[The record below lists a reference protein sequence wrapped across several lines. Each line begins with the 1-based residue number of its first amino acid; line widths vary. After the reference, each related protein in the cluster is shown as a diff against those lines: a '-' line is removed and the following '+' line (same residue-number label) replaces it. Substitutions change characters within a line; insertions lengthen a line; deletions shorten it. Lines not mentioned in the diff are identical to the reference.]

1 MDKSKRHLAWWV
13 VGALAVAAVVA
24 WWLLRPAGVPEGF
37 AVSNGRIEATEV
49 DIASKI
55 AGRIDTILVKE
66 GQFVR
71 EGEVLAKM
79 DTRVLQEQRLEAI
92 AQIKEA
98 QSAVAA
104 AQALLE
110 QRQSETRAA
119 QSLVNQRQA
128 ELDSV
133 AKRHM
138 RSRSLA
144 QRGAISAQQ
153 LDDDRAAAE
162 SARAALESA
171 KAQVSAS
178 KAAIEAARTNIIQAQ
193 TRVEAAQAT
202 ERRIAADI
210 DDSELKAPRDG
221 RVQYRV
227 AEPGE
232 VLAAGGRVL
241 NMVDLSDV
249 YMTFFLPTEQAG
261 TLKLGGEARLILD
274 AAPDLRIP
282 ATISFVASVAQFTP
296 KTVET
301 SDERLKATERRI
313 AADID
318 DSELKAPRDGRVQYR
333 VAEPGEV
340 LAAGGRVLNMV
351 DLSDVY
357 MTFFLPTEQAGTL
370 KLGGEARLI
379 LDAAPDLRIPATISF
394 VASVAQFTPK
404 TVETSDERLKL
415 MFRVKARIPPE
426 LLQQHLEYV
435 KTGLPG
441 VAWVRVNEEL
451 PWPDDL
457 VVRLPQ

>member
-1 MDKSKRHLAWWV
+1 MDNIKRHLTWWIIGIV
-13 VGALAVAAVVA
+13 VVVAAVA
-24 WWLLRPAGVPEGF
+24 WWMLRPAGVPEGF
-37 AVSNGRIEATEV
+37 AASNGRIEATEV
-49 DIASKI
+49 DIATKI
-55 AGRIDTILVKE
+55 AGRIDTILVSE

-71 EGEVLAKM
+71 QGDVLAKM

-98 QSAVAA
+98 ESAVAA
-104 AQALLE
+104 ARALLE
-110 QRQSETRAA
+110 QRQSEMRAA
-119 QSLVNQRQA
+119 QAVVKQRDA
-128 ELDSV
+128 ELASV
-133 AKRHM
+133 SKRHT
-138 RSRSLA
+138 RSQTLST
-144 QRGAISAQQ
+144 RGAVSAQQ

-178 KAAIEAARTNIIQAQ
+178 NAAIEAARPNIIQAQ

-202 ERRIAADI
+202 ARRIQADI

-261 TLKLGGEARLILD
+261 LLKIGGEARLVLD
-274 AAPDLRIP
+274 AAPDLRVP

-301 SDERLKATERRI
+301 R
-313 AADID
+313 
-318 DSELKAPRDGRVQYR
+318 
-333 VAEPGEV
+333 
-340 LAAGGRVLNMV
+340 
-351 DLSDVY
+351 
-357 MTFFLPTEQAGTL
+357 
-370 KLGGEARLI
+370 
-379 LDAAPDLRIPATISF
+379 
-394 VASVAQFTPK
+394 
-404 TVETSDERLKL
+404 DERLKL
-415 MFRVKARIPPE
+415 MFRVKARIPQE

-441 VAWVRVNEEL
+441 MAWVRLDEQK

>member
-13 VGALAVAAVVA
+13 VGLLAVAAIVA

-133 AKRHM
+133 AKRHT

-153 LDDDRAAAE
+153 LDDDRAE

-193 TRVEAAQAT
+193 TRVEAAQ
-202 ERRIAADI
+202 
-210 DDSELKAPRDG
+210 
-221 RVQYRV
+221 
-227 AEPGE
+227 
-232 VLAAGGRVL
+232 
-241 NMVDLSDV
+241 
-249 YMTFFLPTEQAG
+249 
-261 TLKLGGEARLILD
+261 
-274 AAPDLRIP
+274 
-282 ATISFVASVAQFTP
+282 
-296 KTVET
+296 
-301 SDERLKATERRI
+301 ATERRI

>member
-1 MDKSKRHLAWWV
+1 MLCALVVFAISFLSRMEESAEHRSVAVVTRVDCLQDYGGSIMDKSKRHLAWWG

-133 AKRHM
+133 AKRHT

-301 SDERLKATERRI
+301 SDERLK
-313 AADID
+313 
-318 DSELKAPRDGRVQYR
+318 
-333 VAEPGEV
+333 
-340 LAAGGRVLNMV
+340 
-351 DLSDVY
+351 
-357 MTFFLPTEQAGTL
+357 
-370 KLGGEARLI
+370 
-379 LDAAPDLRIPATISF
+379 
-394 VASVAQFTPK
+394 
-404 TVETSDERLKL
+404 L

>member
-13 VGALAVAAVVA
+13 VGLLAVAAIVA

-98 QSAVAA
+98 QSA
-104 AQALLE
+104 
-110 QRQSETRAA
+110 
-119 QSLVNQRQA
+119 
-128 ELDSV
+128 
-133 AKRHM
+133 
-138 RSRSLA
+138 
-144 QRGAISAQQ
+144 I
-153 LDDDRAAAE
+153 AAAE

-301 SDERLKATERRI
+301 SDERLK
-313 AADID
+313 
-318 DSELKAPRDGRVQYR
+318 
-333 VAEPGEV
+333 
-340 LAAGGRVLNMV
+340 
-351 DLSDVY
+351 
-357 MTFFLPTEQAGTL
+357 
-370 KLGGEARLI
+370 
-379 LDAAPDLRIPATISF
+379 
-394 VASVAQFTPK
+394 
-404 TVETSDERLKL
+404 L

-441 VAWVRVNEEL
+441 IAWVRVNEEL

>member
-1 MDKSKRHLAWWV
+1 MDNIKRHLTWWIIGIV
-13 VGALAVAAVVA
+13 VVVAAVA
-24 WWLLRPAGVPEGF
+24 WWMLRPAGVPDGF
-37 AVSNGRIEATEV
+37 AASNGRIEATEV
-49 DIASKI
+49 DIATKI
-55 AGRIDTILVKE
+55 AGRIDTILVSE

-71 EGEVLAKM
+71 QGEVLAKM
-79 DTRVLQEQRLEAI
+79 DTRVLNEQRQEAI

-98 QSAVAA
+98 ESAVAA
-104 AQALLE
+104 ARALLE
-110 QRQSETRAA
+110 QRQSEMRAA
-119 QSLVNQRQA
+119 QAVVKQRDA
-128 ELDSV
+128 ELASV
-133 AKRHM
+133 SKRHT
-138 RSRSLA
+138 RSQTLST
-144 QRGAISAQQ
+144 RGAVSAQQ

-178 KAAIEAARTNIIQAQ
+178 NAAIEAARTNIIQAQ

-202 ERRIAADI
+202 ERRIQADI

-261 TLKLGGEARLILD
+261 LLKIGGEARLVLD
-274 AAPDLRIP
+274 AAPDLRVP

-301 SDERLKATERRI
+301 R
-313 AADID
+313 
-318 DSELKAPRDGRVQYR
+318 
-333 VAEPGEV
+333 
-340 LAAGGRVLNMV
+340 
-351 DLSDVY
+351 
-357 MTFFLPTEQAGTL
+357 
-370 KLGGEARLI
+370 
-379 LDAAPDLRIPATISF
+379 
-394 VASVAQFTPK
+394 
-404 TVETSDERLKL
+404 DERLKL
-415 MFRVKARIPPE
+415 MFRVKARIPQE

-441 VAWVRVNEEL
+441 MAWVRLDEQK

>member
-13 VGALAVAAVVA
+13 VGLLAVAAIVA

-98 QSAVAA
+98 QSAIAA

-133 AKRHM
+133 AKRHT

-193 TRVEAAQAT
+193 
-202 ERRIAADI
+202 
-210 DDSELKAPRDG
+210 
-221 RVQYRV
+221 
-227 AEPGE
+227 
-232 VLAAGGRVL
+232 
-241 NMVDLSDV
+241 
-249 YMTFFLPTEQAG
+249 
-261 TLKLGGEARLILD
+261 
-274 AAPDLRIP
+274 
-282 ATISFVASVAQFTP
+282 
-296 KTVET
+296 
-301 SDERLKATERRI
+301 ATERRI

-441 VAWVRVNEEL
+441 IAWVRVNEEL

>member
-13 VGALAVAAVVA
+13 VGLLAVAAIVA

-133 AKRHM
+133 AKRHT

-162 SARAALESA
+162 SARA
-171 KAQVSAS
+171 
-178 KAAIEAARTNIIQAQ
+178 
-193 TRVEAAQAT
+193 VEAAQ
-202 ERRIAADI
+202 
-210 DDSELKAPRDG
+210 
-221 RVQYRV
+221 
-227 AEPGE
+227 
-232 VLAAGGRVL
+232 
-241 NMVDLSDV
+241 
-249 YMTFFLPTEQAG
+249 
-261 TLKLGGEARLILD
+261 
-274 AAPDLRIP
+274 
-282 ATISFVASVAQFTP
+282 
-296 KTVET
+296 
-301 SDERLKATERRI
+301 ATERRI

>member
-1 MDKSKRHLAWWV
+1 MDKMKRHLVWW
-13 VGALAVAAVVA
+13 GAGILVAVAAIA
-24 WWLLRPAGVPEGF
+24 WWMLRPAGIPEGF
-37 AVSNGRIEATEV
+37 AASNGRIEATEV
-49 DIASKI
+49 DIATKI
-55 AGRIDTILVKE
+55 AGRIDTILVSE

-71 EGEVLAKM
+71 QGEVLAKM

-98 QSAVAA
+98 ESAVAA
-104 AQALLE
+104 ARALLE
-110 QRQSETRAA
+110 QRQSEMRAA
-119 QSLVNQRQA
+119 QSVVKQREA

-133 AKRHM
+133 SKRHV
-138 RSRSLA
+138 RSRSLS
-144 QRGAISAQQ
+144 QRGAVSVQQ

-162 SARAALESA
+162 SARALLARRRLSRARAALETA
-171 KAQVSAS
+171 KAQVSAA
-178 KAAIEAARTNIIQAQ
+178 KAAIEAARTSIIQAQ

-202 ERRIAADI
+202 ERRIVADI

-232 VLAAGGRVL
+232 VLSAGGRVL

-261 TLKLGGEARLILD
+261 LLKIGGEARLVLD

-301 SDERLKATERRI
+301 H
-313 AADID
+313 
-318 DSELKAPRDGRVQYR
+318 
-333 VAEPGEV
+333 
-340 LAAGGRVLNMV
+340 
-351 DLSDVY
+351 
-357 MTFFLPTEQAGTL
+357 
-370 KLGGEARLI
+370 
-379 LDAAPDLRIPATISF
+379 
-394 VASVAQFTPK
+394 
-404 TVETSDERLKL
+404 DERLKL

-426 LLQQHLEYV
+426 LLRQHLEYV

-441 VAWVRVNEEL
+441 MAWVRLDERV

-457 VVRLPQ
+457 NVRLSQ

>member
-1 MDKSKRHLAWWV
+1 MDKSKRHLAWWG

-24 WWLLRPAGVPEGF
+24 WLLLRPAGVPEGF

-133 AKRHM
+133 AKRHT

-261 TLKLGGEARLILD
+261 EKIDVFIHRQGVVEI
-274 AAPDLRIP
+274 
-282 ATISFVASVAQFTP
+282 FAQP
-296 KTVET
+296 
-301 SDERLKATERRI
+301 
-313 AADID
+313 
-318 DSELKAPRDGRVQYR
+318 
-333 VAEPGEV
+333 
-340 LAAGGRVLNMV
+340 
-351 DLSDVY
+351 
-357 MTFFLPTEQAGTL
+357 
-370 KLGGEARLI
+370 
-379 LDAAPDLRIPATISF
+379 
-394 VASVAQFTPK
+394 
-404 TVETSDERLKL
+404 
-415 MFRVKARIPPE
+415 
-426 LLQQHLEYV
+426 
-435 KTGLPG
+435 
-441 VAWVRVNEEL
+441 
-451 PWPDDL
+451 
-457 VVRLPQ
+457 